1 VDFVH
6 NALIKRKIKN
16 HNQGKSMFHRKP
28 FGHHRGIVSHQDTS
42 PGSLL
47 NFPIGAHCVISH
59 IRGGR
64 TFISRMATLGFTI
77 GTEVTILQNYG
88 HGAII
93 VSVRNTRIAL
103 GHGEARKIQVKEQT
117 T

>member
-1 VDFVH
+1 
-6 NALIKRKIKN
+6 
-16 HNQGKSMFHRKP
+16 
-28 FGHHRGIVSHQDTS
+28 
-42 PGSLL
+42 
-47 NFPIGAHCVISH
+47 
-59 IRGGR
+59 
-64 TFISRMATLGFTI
+64 MATLGFTI

>member
-1 VDFVH
+1 M
-6 NALIKRKIKN
+6 L
-16 HNQGKSMFHRKP
+16 HRKP
-28 FGHHRGIVSHQDTS
+28 IRHHRGILTHRHTS
-42 PGSLL
+42 SGSLYDL
-47 NFPIGAHCVISH
+47 PVGTHCVISH
-59 IRGGR
+59 IHGGR

-77 GTEVTILQNYG
+77 GAEVAILQNYG